1 MLATTLV
8 QVPEAAGAKGRI
20 TLLRCNGERA
30 KHSRLEKL
38 ECSEG
43 SQGKKSIVS
52 QRGGLVYLLPR
63 EEMMMMKKTRLMQD
77 FNTITINDRR
87 PEYPCLVL
95 LTETFYRVCH
105 FL

>member
-20 TLLRCNGERA
+20 TLLRCNGKRA

-43 SQGKKSIVS
+43 SQGKKSMVS
-52 QRGGLVYLLPR
+52 QRGGLEYFTSAR
-63 EEMMMMKKTRLMQD
+63 RDDDDDDDEED
-77 FNTITINDRR
+77 EITASLYYNN
-87 PEYPCLVL
+87 YQ
-95 LTETFYRVCH
+95 
-105 FL
+105 